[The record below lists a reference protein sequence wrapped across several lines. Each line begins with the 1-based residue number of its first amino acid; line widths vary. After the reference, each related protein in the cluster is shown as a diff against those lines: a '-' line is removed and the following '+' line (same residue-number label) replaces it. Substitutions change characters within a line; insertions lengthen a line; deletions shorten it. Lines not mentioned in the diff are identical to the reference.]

1 MGVGELQNIW
11 KGHGIV
17 GPMRTNKMEENEPR
31 EEHTEKPLG
40 NHEAGMLWSRDV
52 ESEQVWLGR
61 GEAGKPQGKVLLYWF
76 SREEFS
82 VSFMS
87 ILTSFFGAF

>member
-1 MGVGELQNIW
+1 MS
-11 KGHGIV
+11 HSSA
-17 GPMRTNKMEENEPR
+17 R
-31 EEHTEKPLG
+31 EEHTENPLG
-40 NHEAGMLWSRDV
+40 NREADMLWSRDV
-52 ESEQVWLGR
+52 ESEQVWLGG
-61 GEAGKPQGKVLLYWF
+61 GEAGKPQGKVLLYWL